1 MNRLSILADIAGR
14 AMLSTTGSPRTVGGA
29 VVVDSAQLN
38 GVRHEMRG
46 LPKWGSCDYDTAEHV
61 VDILESQAVA
71 VAIVSIDRDTD
82 SWRLFE
88 QDALVFHEAII
99 KTSKKIAGWAK
110 PTNLLK
116 FILLSATCAAATGHA
131 LGSDRRQRIVSKKGL
146 QLIEVSV
153 ICDQEVEGQENL
165 EVFTSF
171 WNDQNIPKRRLAA
184 AGFEMV
190 TESVVVTTDIAEPA
204 LILADYVA
212 GLGLAATLND
222 VGRLSMPL
230 SQDLAINLLSKL
242 KSKGKLIVQNQSFDI
257 SYDDIFKD
265 VMFRARQIA
274 DG

>member
-116 FILLSATCAAATGHA
+116 FILLSAACAAATGHA